1 MTEKRSFNSEKNIWQ
16 KVEKNP
22 ASLDLISGKKIG
34 HQAVSPTIL
43 RFFFYYL
50 IPKINY
56 VLVRS
61 ATREATSILGFL
73 HQILTAAQHS
83 GKQNFTDT
91 LQIAKTFWP
100 GLSEKFSF
108 AFCVFINDSN
118 FSRLLDFGSKKKY
131 IYKENLSAAFES
143 FLIIS
148 IFSFFATFSVF
159 FPFNCL
165 RKASK
170 LLKRS

>member
-1 MTEKRSFNSEKNIWQ
+1 MTKKCSFNSEKSIWQ
-16 KVEKNP
+16 KVKKNQ
-22 ASLDLISGKKIG
+22 AILDLISGKKIG

-56 VLVRS
+56 VLVRL
-61 ATREATSILGFL
+61 ATREATSILCLL

-91 LQIAKTFWP
+91 RQIAKTFWP
-100 GLSEKFSF
+100 GLSENFSF

-118 FSRLLDFGSKKKY
+118 FSRLFHFGSKKKY
-131 IYKENLSAAFES
+131 IYKENLSAAVES

-159 FPFNCL
+159 FPL
-165 RKASK
+165 IA
-170 LLKRS
+170 